1 LEELHAGGVDARAT
15 EEAKASRWA
24 RERASEHVEEVVVQ
38 LQRLKASLGPRLE
51 TAPEVLQ
58 KFEGCQAKLTKVVQG
73 LQMQL
78 SMDDEVPLNALASS
92 LQDVEYQMAE
102 AMANVRAFVD
112 GALGLERELAAAENH
127 LGL

>member
-1 LEELHAGGVDARAT
+1 
-15 EEAKASRWA
+15 
-24 RERASEHVEEVVVQ
+24 
-38 LQRLKASLGPRLE
+38 
-51 TAPEVLQ
+51 
-58 KFEGCQAKLTKVVQG
+58 
-73 LQMQL
+73 MQL